1 MRSQESIDAYTT
13 ALDAALNSW
22 MTPEMF
28 HPSLFKEHDVERMRQ
43 IVRQHYV
50 DRFTKSMDD
59 APHLEIESGK
69 IKESLVSMMAFADVM
84 ADIKNAAR
92 RSIKIELDPQD
103 PNPLATIVHTVSA
116 LASNSQAGEK
126 FPDGLHTPES
136 VQAWLERSGFDY
148 SIEGHPGIPKMSV
161 HYPVGMTTTEALGKE
176 ARRQHDE
183 EMKFIDSTA
192 ETEKYP
198 LLYNPATGK
207 PYMTDAEQPTAHA
220 FRIQEGPIAWMYNPW
235 TRAKRDPRDIGSDVL
250 GFLIVP
256 PQYRRGET
264 PYFQHFDESPYGP
277 FPTQEEVDAFI
288 QKERAEPTP
297 GVNAERLRTSEEL
310 AAIRK
315 RDHMFWSYRYYGSET
330 DKGYTITSSTGLNRD
345 KVIYLGDK
353 LTGEEIQKIV
363 NAHNEVVGLYYPEV
377 KIEGPGAPNGFD
389 RYVSPSPEQITRM
402 LGATYDTEHDVY
414 IVRESFIAELAAQLA
429 SFMQLLKD
437 RTEGKKEE

>member
-1 MRSQESIDAYTT
+1 MRSKESIDAYTT

-69 IKESLVSMMAFADVM
+69 IKESLASMMAFADVM

-92 RSIKIELDPQD
+92 RSIKIELDEDD
-103 PNPLATIVHTVSA
+103 PNPLATIVSVLKEREA
-116 LASNSQAGEK
+116 E
-126 FPDGLHTPES
+126 FPDGLHTAASITE
-136 VQAWLERSGFDY
+136 WLNRSGINY
-148 SIEGHPGIPKMSV
+148 TIEGHPGIPKMSA
-161 HYPVGMTTTEALGKE
+161 YYSIGMTIPEALGKE
-176 ARRQHDE
+176 ARRQLDE
-183 EMKFIDSTA
+183 EMRFIDSTA

-235 TRAKRDPRDIGSDVL
+235 TRAKRDPRDIGTDVL
-250 GFLIVP
+250 GYLIVP

-297 GVNAERLRTSEEL
+297 GVGAERLRTSEEL

-377 KIEGPGAPNGFD
+377 KIEGPGSPNGFE
-389 RYVSPSPEQITRM
+389 RYVSPTPEQITRI

-414 IVRESFIAELAAQLA
+414 IVRESFIAELAASIA
-429 SFMQLLKD
+429 GFMKLLKD